1 MDGRF
6 REIQMFKDDMCGG
19 KRGVPTQIN
28 FALRGKPTQ
37 LEAILIGDKKAVSD
51 WLCCCDI
58 FNNIS
63 SGNQS
68 SSGHTAAA
76 LPPNVVVVKASTM

>member
-37 LEAILIGDKKAVSD
+37 LEAILIGDKKR
-51 WLCCCDI
+51 
-58 FNNIS
+58 FPT
-63 SGNQS
+63 GY
-68 SSGHTAAA
+68 AAA
-76 LPPNVVVVKASTM
+76 TFLIIFHQATSHRAGILLRHYRQTS